1 MGSKR
6 QTRLRTCLGDDRMKR
21 AIIMFAAMC
30 CLAACADVHGKP
42 LPLVDKKDPTFALV
56 QDHLDAGAL
65 PK

>member
-1 MGSKR
+1 
-6 QTRLRTCLGDDRMKR
+6 MKR
-21 AIIMFAAMC
+21 AIITLSALC

>member
-1 MGSKR
+1 
-6 QTRLRTCLGDDRMKR
+6 MKQ
-21 AIIMFAAMC
+21 AITMFAALF

-56 QDHLDAGAL
+56 PDRLEAGSL